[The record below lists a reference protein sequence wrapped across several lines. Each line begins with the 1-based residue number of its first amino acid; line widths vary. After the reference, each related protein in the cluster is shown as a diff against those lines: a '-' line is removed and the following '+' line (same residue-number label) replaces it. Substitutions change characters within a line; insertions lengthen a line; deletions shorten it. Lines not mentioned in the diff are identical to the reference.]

1 MQGKKKKLQIKVDQ
15 KERNVTPRV
24 SLMDP
29 VVNLRWKSV
38 LEEIFRFVSV
48 GGDFV

>member
-1 MQGKKKKLQIKVDQ
+1 MRTSRKTERIKIDQ

-24 SLMDP
+24 SVDEP
-29 VVNLRWKSV
+29 VVNNDLKSFWNV
-38 LEEIFRFVSV
+38 IFRFVSV